1 MEVIPAH
8 LQVSLVKFL
17 RFNRGGPFSIS
28 RGKVLLHVIG
38 ERELR
43 KSSDVSV
50 LTAPKTCR
58 FGAITALKLGDPIK

>member
-1 MEVIPAH
+1 MKVIPTH
-8 LQVSLVKFL
+8 LQVGLVKCL

-28 RGKVLLHVIG
+28 SGKVLLHVIA

-43 KSSDVSV
+43 NCSDVSV

-58 FGAITALKLGDPIK
+58 FCALQL